1 MYITPHHRSPIQVL
15 NHLGWNQA
23 RWDYLKTTTKAR
35 LSILIL
41 SKTYPT
47 KIKDIARHARLFGWW
62 VCFAKSN

>member
-1 MYITPHHRSPIQVL
+1 MHITPHHRSPIQAP
-15 NHLGWNQA
+15 NHLGENQA

-47 KIKDIARHARLFGWW
+47 KEKVRLDMQGFWLLGL
-62 VCFAKSN
+62 FAKRD